1 MLEKWAL
8 TVPMLEALEGYQ
20 IEFVISIACIY
31 PQEECRLGMEIY
43 ETGGCLAVN
52 GTLNYRFLIYSTVT

>member
-8 TVPMLEALEGYQ
+8 TVTMLEALEGSQ
-20 IEFVISIACIY
+20 MGFFIGIAWIY

-43 ETGGCLAVN
+43 ETGEYLAVN
-52 GTLNYRFLIYSTVT
+52 GTLSYRFLIYSTVT